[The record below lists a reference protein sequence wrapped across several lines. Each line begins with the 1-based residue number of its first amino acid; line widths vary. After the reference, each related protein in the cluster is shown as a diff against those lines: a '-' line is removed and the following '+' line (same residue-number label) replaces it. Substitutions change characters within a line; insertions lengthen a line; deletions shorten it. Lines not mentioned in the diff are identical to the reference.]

1 MIEKLNLPF
10 PMLSDRDR
18 ARAIGPYGLMNMDD
32 PRGLAIPATV
42 LIGPDGDEVMRNVSR
57 DYADRP
63 FEDDALDA
71 LRALKLPSVDQPPL
85 NRGESV
91 PSRGAMPFRDLR
103 AYFRGA
109 KFGSRAMGMRTGATD
124 EADRYGALM
133 DHYIEDLVTMHRIM
147 RDSD

>member
-10 PMLSDRDR
+10 PFLSDPDR
-18 ARAIGPYGLMNMDD
+18 TLAIGPYGLKNEED
-32 PRGLAIPATV
+32 PRRLAIPATV
-42 LIGPDGDEVMRNVSR
+42 LIDAAGSEVMRSVSR

-63 FEDDALDA
+63 FEEEAIDA
-71 LRALKLPSVDQPPL
+71 LRALALPPVDQPPL
-85 NRGESV
+85 HQGIPE
-91 PSRGAMPFRDLR
+91 PGQGAMPFRDLR

-133 DHYIEDLVTMHRIM
+133 DHYIEDLGTMHRIM
-147 RDSD
+147 NASE